1 MKSIELLLEEYKI
14 ISDIAEKYF
23 DRMYSTIN
31 FVLIYYGAILTIVF
45 NIDNK
50 DEFNV
55 ILFTYFLPIG
65 TYILGLLY
73 MYNSLV
79 LARAGLHCVELEKLI
94 NAYGT
99 LENNRK
105 CFGGWNIRAKSKK
118 YNGHFILSYGTVLM
132 FFILAPI
139 CDFFVAYE
147 INDGRWFITYTDIK
161 LLNAG
166 TILGQFIFYMIYIT
180 FMLIVIWDCKK
191 ISKETNE
198 KIQGYFL

>member
-73 MYNSLV
+73 MYNTSLQ
-79 LARAGLHCVELEKLI
+79 LYK
-94 NAYGT
+94 
-99 LENNRK
+99 
-105 CFGGWNIRAKSKK
+105 
-118 YNGHFILSYGTVLM
+118 
-132 FFILAPI
+132 
-139 CDFFVAYE
+139 
-147 INDGRWFITYTDIK
+147 
-161 LLNAG
+161 
-166 TILGQFIFYMIYIT
+166 
-180 FMLIVIWDCKK
+180 
-191 ISKETNE
+191 
-198 KIQGYFL
+198 

>member
-65 TYILGLLY
+65 TYILGLL
-73 MYNSLV
+73 S
-79 LARAGLHCVELEKLI
+79 
-94 NAYGT
+94 
-99 LENNRK
+99 
-105 CFGGWNIRAKSKK
+105 
-118 YNGHFILSYGTVLM
+118 
-132 FFILAPI
+132 
-139 CDFFVAYE
+139 
-147 INDGRWFITYTDIK
+147 
-161 LLNAG
+161 
-166 TILGQFIFYMIYIT
+166 
-180 FMLIVIWDCKK
+180 
-191 ISKETNE
+191 
-198 KIQGYFL
+198 